1 LIESFERRN
10 ICDMEID
17 AVTLNAGGTLAGI
30 VSRTVRP
37 SPGRSSTTLTATADE
52 GAEVAR
58 VGVAIA
64 AGAPNGAMCGRQSC

>member
-10 ICDMEID
+10 VCDTEID

-30 VSRTVRP
+30 VSRVRP
-37 SPGRSSTTLTATADE
+37 SPGRSSTTFTATADE